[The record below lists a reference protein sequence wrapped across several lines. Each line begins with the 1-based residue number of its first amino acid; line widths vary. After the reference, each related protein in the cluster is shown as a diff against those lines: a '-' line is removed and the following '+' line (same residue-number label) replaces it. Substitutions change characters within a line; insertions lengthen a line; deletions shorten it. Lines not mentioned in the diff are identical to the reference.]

1 MNKSVIFSL
10 FLMATL
16 LIGTSLNMNMF
27 STAMAEG
34 KDKDDKKYQ
43 YDDRNGYQ
51 QSPYEQDPYSS
62 TYTMSYSD
70 DKSYDKSYDNSY
82 DNSYDTASYDQQR
95 YNDASY
101 DKNSYQIDDTYSKYP
116 TKDKKYECKTGQF
129 KGFFVSSVEFCKLDI
144 PSGPQGPQGPVGPQG
159 PQGIPG
165 AASTVPGPQGP
176 RGFNGTDGAQGP
188 QGPPGPAGNVT
199 ILCEECV
206 KYWLHFISSGSSNL
220 DVVNSLANAINAVN
234 YGLTEPSDECTGVE
248 PVNPA
253 PGVECLTNGVPSDES
268 TAPQLFDICAQLDLA
283 LQFIVSLGDSPTDAL
298 GVIEDGVLG
307 QTQPSEDRVVIGLFN
322 CLEESL
328 LPALFPDTPQPP
340 TTDGIQSPLSF
351 SSLQSPSSTFSNIQ

>member
-10 FLMATL
+10 FLMASL
-16 LIGTSLNMNMF
+16 LMGTSLNMNMV
-27 STAMAEG
+27 STAMADG
-34 KDKDDKKYQ
+34 KDKDDKRYQ
-43 YDDRNGYQ
+43 YDDSNRYQ
-51 QSPYEQDPYSS
+51 QSTYEQDPYSN
-62 TYTMSYSD
+62 
-70 DKSYDKSYDNSY
+70 SYDMGSNYDNSY
-82 DNSYDTASYDQQR
+82 DMASYDQQR
-95 YNDASY
+95 YDASY
-101 DKNSYQIDDTYSKYP
+101 DKNSYPTDDTYSKYP

-129 KGFFVSSVEFCKLDI
+129 KGFFVSSVEFCKLNI
-144 PSGPQGPQGPVGPQG
+144 
-159 PQGIPG
+159 
-165 AASTVPGPQGP
+165 
-176 RGFNGTDGAQGP
+176 AQGP
-188 QGPPGPAGNVT
+188 AGPAGPAGPTGPEGDTGDRGPIGPNGTRGPEGPPGPAGNVT
-199 ILCEECV
+199 ILCEECI

-234 YGLTEPSDECTGVE
+234 YGLTEPSDECTGLE

-253 PGVECLTNGVPSDES
+253 PGVECLTNGDPSDES

-328 LPALFPDTPQPP
+328 LPALFPDTPPP
-340 TTDGIQSPLSF
+340 TIDGIQSPLSF